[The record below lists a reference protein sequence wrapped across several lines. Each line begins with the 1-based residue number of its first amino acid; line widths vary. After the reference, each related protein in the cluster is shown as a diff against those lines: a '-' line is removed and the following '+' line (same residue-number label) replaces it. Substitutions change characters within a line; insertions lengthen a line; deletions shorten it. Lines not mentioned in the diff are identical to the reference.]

1 MKYELYTQ
9 PAAYKLLPVANDT
22 LVPEGILC
30 VTMCE
35 REHSVKNMTDAFQIY
50 NTIFVNII
58 LPSQSELKKVSMTLR
73 AANIKPRRFV
83 DFSARGIW
91 QSLMR
96 DMRCYVFFWL
106 TNIVHNGW
114 CPHCSWVVITFQG
127 LHKNIY
133 VIIQQ
138 SQPIY
143 ILRSLEHKIKDII
156 EELGLPY
163 NNTWWSTSVE

>member
-83 DFSARGIW
+83 DFSARGI
-91 QSLMR
+91 
-96 DMRCYVFFWL
+96 
-106 TNIVHNGW
+106 
-114 CPHCSWVVITFQG
+114 
-127 LHKNIY
+127 
-133 VIIQQ
+133 
-138 SQPIY
+138 
-143 ILRSLEHKIKDII
+143 
-156 EELGLPY
+156 
-163 NNTWWSTSVE
+163 